1 MSAIHIQYYQHPYA
15 EFILG
20 SYQGQLCLCDF
31 RYRKLRD
38 SVDNRIKQGL
48 NAEFIEQTDEVLDAT
63 KRQLCEYFQGE
74 RTVFDLPLLTVGTP
88 FQKSVWQAL
97 QTIPYG
103 HTTAYGDLAKQLGQP
118 TAFRAVANA
127 NGANAHAIIIP
138 CHRVIASNGGL
149 GGYGGGVPLKQKLLA
164 LETRLI

>member
-1 MSAIHIQYYQHPYA
+1 MSVIHIEFYKHPYA
-15 EFILG
+15 EFVLG
-20 SYQGQLCLCDF
+20 SYQNQLCLCDF

-38 SVDNRIKQGL
+38 TVDNRIKQGL
-48 NAEFIEQTDEVLDAT
+48 NAEFIEQTDEILDTT
-63 KRQLCEYFQGE
+63 KQQLCEYFQGE
-74 RTVFDLPLLTVGTP
+74 RTDFDLPLLTVGTP

-97 QTIPYG
+97 QSVPYG
-103 HTTAYGDLAKQLGQP
+103 HTTSYGDLAKQLGQP

>member
-1 MSAIHIQYYQHPYA
+1 MSVIHIQFYKHPYA

-20 SYQGQLCLCDF
+20 SYQNQVCLCDF

-38 SVDNRIKQGL
+38 TVDNRIKQGL
-48 NAEFIEQTDEVLDAT
+48 NAEFIEQNDEVLDTT
-63 KRQLCEYFQGE
+63 KQQLSEYFQGE
-74 RTVFDLPLLTVGTP
+74 RTAFDLPLLTVGTP

-97 QTIPYG
+97 QTVPYG
-103 HTTAYGDLAKQLGQP
+103 HTTSYGDLAKQLGQP